1 MVGAINAPAD
11 ALEKYKCDAAAATTA
26 VIPAPTPYGGA
37 VVPLNPATVSY
48 TGTATAAATATPIA
62 GGPGGAG
69 GGGTETGECTTGAEM
84 GTATVPAATG
94 ATTSTSAYVPGGAG
108 GAGGTAMTGATP
120 PASGTGTATG
130 TGDAGTGSGTETP
143 GAGDPGATGSDVPT
157 TNGAGR
163 VALWSEGMGLVIAGV
178 MLSGWM
184 L

>member
-48 TGTATAAATATPIA
+48 TGTATAAATGTATPVA
-62 GGPGGAG
+62 
-69 GGGTETGECTTGAEM
+69 GGTETGECTTGAGM

-94 ATTSTSAYVPGGAG
+94 ATPSTSAYVPGAGG
-108 GAGGTAMTGATP
+108 GAGGTATTGATP
-120 PASGTGTATG
+120 PAAGTGTATG
-130 TGDAGTGSGTETP
+130 TGTGDAGTGTGTETP

-163 VALWSEGMGLVIAGV
+163 GALWSEGMGAVIVGV
-178 MLSGWM
+178 VFFGWM